1 MKEVKGGEEEQGK
14 NRMNKERR
22 EEDRGGETR
31 RRVLCSKIQ
40 SRNVEKLR
48 QCVGSNHKMKLIR
61 SQNQKRD

>member
-31 RRVLCSKIQ
+31 RRVLCSKID
-40 SRNVEKLR
+40 
-48 QCVGSNHKMKLIR
+48 LIR
-61 SQNQKRD
+61 